1 MVHHIY
7 HTRGIILGSVPVGE
21 SNRFYKIFTEEM
33 GLVGATAQSVREGK
47 SKLRYTLQDFSFV
60 SVDLVRGKEVWRITS
75 AGEWRSFPETKMDM
89 ARMKLFARIC
99 SLSSRLLQGEG
110 REQELFADIVG
121 AADFLESCATPGH
134 PLSNLG
140 VSFETLA
147 AMRVLAYLGYL
158 NPEGYEKFLEPGAYS
173 REILEEFEM
182 DRTKALPLINT
193 ALKASHL

>member
-1 MVHHIY
+1 MSYHIY

-60 SVDLVRGKEVWRITS
+60 SVDLVRGKEMWRITS
-75 AGEWRSFPETKMDM
+75 AGEWRAFPETKMDM
-89 ARMKLFARIC
+89 ARTKLFARIC

-110 REQELFADIVG
+110 CEQELFADIVG
-121 AADFLESCATPGH
+121 AADFLETRAVPEH
-134 PLSNLG
+134 FLA
-140 VSFETLA
+140 SFETLA

-158 NPEGYEKFLEPGAYS
+158 DSEGYEKFLKPGVYS
-173 REILEEFEM
+173 REILEEFESV
-182 DRTKALPLINT
+182 RTEIIPKINE